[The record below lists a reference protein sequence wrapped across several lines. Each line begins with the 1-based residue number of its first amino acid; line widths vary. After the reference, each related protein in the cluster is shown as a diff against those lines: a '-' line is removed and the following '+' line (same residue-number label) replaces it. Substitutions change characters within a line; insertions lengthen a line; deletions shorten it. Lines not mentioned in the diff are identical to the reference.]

1 MTASVHPIPAQFNQ
15 IRPHQAIAVGEA
27 CDLFDDGCEV
37 VFMDAPTGSG
47 KTLIGELVR
56 RLRREQGKADRVLY
70 VCSDKALQRQFLA
83 DFPYAKVLMGRSNY
97 KTELGGDALTAED
110 CTAPGMNACCMWCQT
125 PAGCPYKAAKQEAM
139 AAEVAVVNTS
149 YFLAE
154 ANHVGQFS
162 GFDLIIVDEADALE
176 GVLMGFVEY
185 EVPQYVWNAL
195 HLKAPVKGAR
205 RATILKWLEEV
216 HKAADQHVARNHG
229 RMEEKVKMRWRGFV
243 KTTEQ
248 TLKELAK
255 DQLPD
260 VAEVAGVEQD
270 GQWLRDYDTKTFKM
284 KPVLVGRY
292 GPKYLWRHA
301 TNWLLMSATIV
312 SCEEM
317 VESLGLPYDWGHVV
331 VPMTFPVENRPV
343 YLAPVANVTFKDMD
357 DAVPKLAY
365 ALGQISGQHKGE
377 RVLVHTVSYGL
388 NSRLLKELVVDRPV
402 FSYAKAADKDRA
414 LADFLASADG
424 MLLAP
429 SMERG
434 IDLKGDQCRV
444 VVVAKVP
451 FPALGDRRIS
461 ARTHLPGGQLWYTVQ
476 TIRDIVQ
483 MTGRGVRSEDDW
495 AVTYILDAQFSRNV
509 WRNRSLFPRW
519 WSEAVDSGQDLRWLH
534 APRAKSVVT

>member
-1 MTASVHPIPAQFNQ
+1 MTASIHPLPAQFSEV
-15 IRPHQAIAVGEA
+15 RAHQVVAVGA
-27 CDLFDDGCEV
+27 ALDAFDEGHEV

-56 RLRREQGKADRVLY
+56 RARREQGKADRVLY
-70 VCSDKALQRQFLA
+70 VCSDKALQRQFLK

-97 KTELGGDALTAED
+97 RTELGGDALTAED
-110 CTAPGMNACCMWCQT
+110 CSAPGMGACCMWCQT
-125 PAGCPYKAAKQEAM
+125 PGTCPYKVAKQEAM
-139 AAEVAVVNTS
+139 AAELAVVNTS

-176 GVLMGFVEY
+176 SVLMGFVEY
-185 EVPQYVWNAL
+185 EVPRYVMNAL
-195 HLKAPVKGAR
+195 HMRAPVKGAR
-205 RATILKWLEEV
+205 RATIVKWLQEL
-216 HKAADQHVARNHG
+216 HKRADTHVARNHG
-229 RMEEKVKMRWRGFV
+229 SMEEKVKMRWRGFV
-243 KTTEQ
+243 KVTEQ
-248 TLKELAK
+248 TIKELEK

-260 VAEVAGVEQD
+260 VAEVAGVEED
-270 GQWLRDYDTKTFKM
+270 GQWIRDYDTQTFKM

-317 VESLGLPYDWGHVV
+317 VESLGVPYDWAHVE

-343 YLAPVANVTFKDMD
+343 YVAPVANVTYKDMD
-357 DAVPKLAY
+357 VAVPQLVY
-365 ALGQISGQHKGE
+365 ALGQISERHPGE

-388 NSRLLKELVVDRPV
+388 NSRLLKELHVDRPV
-402 FSYAKAADKDRA
+402 FSYAKAGEKDRA
-414 LADFLASADG
+414 LADFLDSKDG
-424 MLLAP
+424 ILLAP

-451 FPALGDRRIS
+451 FPALGDRRVS

-483 MTGRGVRSEDDW
+483 MTGRGVRSADDW
-495 AVTYILDAQFSRNV
+495 AVTYILDAQFPRNV
-509 WRNRSLFPRW
+509 WKNRALFPRW
-519 WSEAVDSGQDLRWLH
+519 WSEAVDTGQDLRWLH
-534 APRAKSVVT
+534 APQAKSVVT